1 MGSGGIAMVGRRAER
16 KQLSADAL
24 FSLVRSGLAMISD
37 HRVGNTEISLT
48 DAMMSAFGMFS
59 LKCPSLLQFDQ
70 QQRAN
75 ENLQSVYKI
84 DRVPSDTQMRTIV
97 DPVDPEALRPVFRD
111 VFRQVQRGKALE
123 QFVYLK
129 GCYLLSLDGTGYFS
143 SSKIHCPSCMEKVS
157 HSGEVTYSHQML
169 GAALV
174 HPDLKEVIPLCPEPI
189 IKQDGATK
197 NDCERN
203 AARRFLAKSRK
214 EHPRLPVIV
223 VEDGLSSNAPHV
235 RDLLAHRMHFI
246 LGVKE
251 GDHPFLFEQVELRE
265 NTGDVTDVEIRDQN
279 PKSDIRH
286 LITIVP
292 DVPLNESNQDLLVTF
307 VRYIELNEAED
318 KIRLF
323 TWVTDLKAH
332 RGNAWQF
339 MRAGRSRWK
348 IENETFNTL
357 KNQGYHFEHNYGHGK
372 QNLSV
377 NLALLMMLAFLVDQ
391 VLQRCSRLFRAAW
404 NELGSKRL
412 LWEEMRSIF
421 YHFSIRSM
429 SELYEAILYG
439 HKKRRPEILDSS

>member
-1 MGSGGIAMVGRRAER
+1 MVGRRAER

-37 HRVGNTEISLT
+37 HRVGNTEIRLT

-157 HSGEVTYSHQML
+157 HSGEVTYSHQIL

-203 AARRFLAKSRK
+203 AARRFLAKLSK

-292 DVPLNESNQDLLVTF
+292 DVP
-307 VRYIELNEAED
+307 
-318 KIRLF
+318 
-323 TWVTDLKAH
+323 
-332 RGNAWQF
+332 
-339 MRAGRSRWK
+339 
-348 IENETFNTL
+348 
-357 KNQGYHFEHNYGHGK
+357 
-372 QNLSV
+372 
-377 NLALLMMLAFLVDQ
+377 
-391 VLQRCSRLFRAAW
+391 
-404 NELGSKRL
+404 
-412 LWEEMRSIF
+412 
-421 YHFSIRSM
+421 
-429 SELYEAILYG
+429 
-439 HKKRRPEILDSS
+439 

>member
-1 MGSGGIAMVGRRAER
+1 MVGRRAER

-84 DRVPSDTQMRTIV
+84 DRVPCDTQMRTIV

-174 HPDLKEVIPLCPEPI
+174 HPDLKEVIPLCLEPI

-203 AARRFLAKSRK
+203 AARRFLAKFRK

-235 RDLLAHRMHFI
+235 RDLLAH
-246 LGVKE
+246 
-251 GDHPFLFEQVELRE
+251 
-265 NTGDVTDVEIRDQN
+265 
-279 PKSDIRH
+279 
-286 LITIVP
+286 
-292 DVPLNESNQDLLVTF
+292 
-307 VRYIELNEAED
+307 
-318 KIRLF
+318 
-323 TWVTDLKAH
+323 
-332 RGNAWQF
+332 
-339 MRAGRSRWK
+339 
-348 IENETFNTL
+348 
-357 KNQGYHFEHNYGHGK
+357 
-372 QNLSV
+372 
-377 NLALLMMLAFLVDQ
+377 
-391 VLQRCSRLFRAAW
+391 
-404 NELGSKRL
+404 
-412 LWEEMRSIF
+412 
-421 YHFSIRSM
+421 
-429 SELYEAILYG
+429 
-439 HKKRRPEILDSS
+439 

>member
-1 MGSGGIAMVGRRAER
+1 MVGRIAER
-16 KQLSADAL
+16 KHLSADAL
-24 FSLVRSGLAMISD
+24 FSLVRSSFAKIPD
-37 HRVGNTEISLT
+37 HRIGNTEISMT
-48 DAMMSAFGMFS
+48 DSLMSAFAMFS
-59 LKCPSLLQFDQ
+59 LKCPSLLQFDK
-70 QQRAN
+70 QQRADG
-75 ENLQSVYKI
+75 NLQSVYKI
-84 DRVPSDTQMRTIV
+84 DRVPCDTQMRTIV

-123 QFVYLK
+123 QFVHLE

-143 SSKIHCPSCMEKVS
+143 SNKVHCPSCMAKVS
-157 HSGEVTYSHQML
+157 RSGEETYYHQML

-174 HPDLKEVIPLCPEPI
+174 HPDLKEVLPLCPEPI
-189 IKQDGATK
+189 IKQDGETK

-203 AARRFLAKSRK
+203 AARRFLSKFRK
-214 EHPRLPVIV
+214 EHPHLPVIV

-235 RDLLAHRMHFI
+235 RDLLAQRMHFI

-251 GDHPFLFEQVELRE
+251 GDHSFLFEQVELRISA
-265 NTGDVTDVEIRDQN
+265 GDATDVEIRDQD

-286 LITIVP
+286 LITIVA
-292 DVPLNESNQDLLVTF
+292 DVPLNESHQDLLVTF

-318 KIRLF
+318 KIRVF

-357 KNQGYHFEHNYGHGK
+357 KNQGYHFEHNYGHGQ

-377 NLALLMMLAFLVDQ
+377 NLALLMMLAFLVDK

-404 NELGSKRL
+404 NKLGSKRL
-412 LWEEMRSIF
+412 LWEEMRSLF
-421 YHFSIRSM
+421 HHFLIRSM
-429 SELYEAILYG
+429 GELYEALLYG
-439 HKKRRPEILDSS
+439 HQKRRPEILDSS